1 MAPLA
6 SDRAHPVVQTGPVGP
21 VGLLVKIF
29 PKLSETFILE
39 EILGLEKRGIA
50 LRLYTLAAPTD
61 TMTHAQ
67 VRRVRAPLTR
77 VPDAAASRDFVTR
90 HLRLFATHPLRWLGA
105 LAAALCRGRPGVRDF
120 LRAGWLAEQL
130 RRDGA
135 THLHTHF
142 ISAPADIAALASRL
156 GALPFSISAHAKD
169 IYLSSHDELKR
180 KLDAAQF
187 TVTCTEFNQRT
198 LASIAPEASVH
209 RMYHGLDR
217 TLFHPQ
223 PRADSDAPP
232 LILSVGRLREKK
244 GLDTLIDACAKLR
257 ARQQP
262 FVCEIVGYGEE
273 REHLQLRID
282 RLGLGNQVRLVG
294 ALARDEVIAA
304 YSRTAVYVQPS
315 RIAADGD
322 RDGIPNVLL
331 EAMAMGLPVVAS
343 RVSGIPELVSHGR
356 NGLLVEPDQ
365 AALLADAIERVL
377 TQPALAARLG
387 RDATTSVAEAFDND
401 RNLDVL
407 CGLLG
412 VGGKL
417 TASAEQRSVAY
428 VMNGFPRLSET
439 FIAHEI
445 HQLERLGQ
453 SLRLFS
459 VKREREPLVHPV
471 VGAIRAPLVY
481 LPEASSLSGTSLLPW
496 LRANLGT
503 FWPAHAA
510 LLRQRPLTW
519 LHTAASAFA
528 LSVQHRPSAFTL
540 RKVFIKE
547 FLQAGWIAN
556 AVRRD
561 SAVTHLHGHFCHGV
575 ATITWF
581 ASRLSGLPFSFT
593 AHAKDIYQPELN
605 PGRLLERK
613 LGAARFVA
621 TCTCANAQVLRARH
635 PRPDDVHAIY
645 HGLDTAFFSPRPV
658 AAVDDTPL
666 VLAVGRLV
674 EKKGF
679 DQLVAACALLK
690 QRGASFR
697 CLIVGEDGDAGDA
710 LRAQIAALNV
720 GDVVQLLGAVAQD
733 ALREIYRGAHAFALP
748 CRITAD
754 GDRDGFP
761 NVLAEAMAM
770 GVPVVTTPIS
780 GIPEMIDDGKHGL
793 LVDGDAASL
802 ADAIER
808 LLTDTAL
815 HAHLAGAARER
826 ICERFDSRRTTLA
839 LRDLF
844 LRQQTPSPVALR
856 EVTA

>member
-1 MAPLA
+1 MAHA
-6 SDRAHPVVQTGPVGP
+6 SADPARQARPASPI
-21 VGLLVKIF
+21 GLLVKIF

-39 EILGLEKRGIA
+39 EILGLEKRGVS
-50 LRLYTLAAPTD
+50 LRLYTLAEPTD

-77 VPDAAASRDFVTR
+77 VPDAAPNSDFITR
-90 HLRLFATHPLRWLGA
+90 QLRLFATHPLRWLGA
-105 LAAALCRGRPGVRDF
+105 FAAALRRGRTGLRDF
-120 LRAGWLAEQL
+120 ARAGWLAEQL
-130 RRDGA
+130 RRDGVE
-135 THLHTHF
+135 HLHTHF
-142 ISAPADIAALASRL
+142 ISAPADIAALASKL

-169 IYLSSHDELKR
+169 IYLSAHDDLKR

-187 TVTCTEFNQRT
+187 TVTCTEFNRRT
-198 LASIAPEASVH
+198 LASIAPGAAVH

-217 TLFHPQ
+217 TLFHPR
-223 PRADSDAPP
+223 PIAASDAPP
-232 LILSVGRLREKK
+232 LILCVGRLREKK

-257 ARQQP
+257 ARRRP
-262 FVCEIVGYGEE
+262 FVCEIIGYGEE

-282 RLGLGNQVRLVG
+282 RLGLTDQVRLVG
-294 ALARDEVIAA
+294 ALARDAVIDA
-304 YSRTAVYVQPS
+304 YARAAVYVQPS

-377 TQPALAARLG
+377 TQPGLAARLG

-401 RNLDVL
+401 RNLDLL
-407 CGLLG
+407 CDLLD
-412 VGGKL
+412 VGGKPL
-417 TASAEQRSVAY
+417 AMAEHSVAY

-459 VKREREPLVHPV
+459 VKREREALVHPV
-471 VGAIRAPLVY
+471 VSAIRAPLVY

-496 LRANLGT
+496 LRANVGS

-510 LLRQRPLTW
+510 LLKQRPLAW
-519 LHTAASAFA
+519 LHTAASAVA
-528 LSVQHRPSAFTL
+528 LAVRHRPSAFTL

-547 FLQAGWIAN
+547 FLQAGWIAD

-621 TCTCANAQVLRARH
+621 TCTCANAAVLRARH

-645 HGLDTAFFSPRPV
+645 HGLDTEFFSPRHT
-658 AAVDDTPL
+658 ATAGEKPL

-690 QRGASFR
+690 QRGASLR
-697 CLIVGEDGDAGDA
+697 CLIVGEDGDAGAA
-710 LRAQIAALNV
+710 LRAQIAALNLA
-720 GDVVQLLGAVAQD
+720 DVVQLQGAVAQD

-770 GVPVVTTPIS
+770 GVPVVTTAIS
-780 GIPEMIDDGKHGL
+780 GIPEMIDHGVHGL
-793 LVDGDAASL
+793 LVEGDAVSL
-802 ADAIER
+802 ADALER
-808 LLTDTAL
+808 LLNDAAL
-815 HAHLAGAARER
+815 HARLARAARER

-844 LRQQTPSPVALR
+844 AQQRAHSPVALR
-856 EVTA
+856 EATA